1 MKKRPI
7 HSSFFVAAVRSA
19 VCIMYLLRSI
29 SLVILHLLLENPREG
44 WKILL
49 GSGLGIARN
58 GAGGSSSVGGPPGA
72 EGAAADPEEDAS
84 LAALSFLV
92 WT

>member
-1 MKKRPI
+1 MFLEGRDEEERPI
-7 HSSFFVAAVRSA
+7 NLSSVVVVRPQ
-19 VCIMYLLRSI
+19 RSI

-58 GAGGSSSVGGPPGA
+58 GAGGSSSVGGPGA
-72 EGAAADPEEDAS
+72 EGAAADPEEEAS
-84 LAALSFLV
+84 PAAALSFLV